1 MKTYINK
8 ISYILSGKY
17 NVKILTILL
26 LTVIMSI
33 LEVFSIALI
42 IPLMGS
48 LIEGGDQSFLSN
60 YLQYYSN
67 TSGNKSLIIILS
79 LFLFIFLIKNI
90 FLMIFNATKIRF
102 AYQLYINT
110 SNKLFKNYLY
120 RDYSLFIKQNS
131 SEFIRNVT
139 GECNVFA
146 FGTIMP
152 IITLISDLIIIS
164 FISCFLLVYD
174 FNSSLFVIFFILLVS
189 ATLLKFQNKKFKF
202 WGKIR
207 LKYTSIILQNL
218 QESYG
223 YIKEIIFSGSQ
234 KYFIER
240 HLKNNL
246 YSSEASIKRD
256 VYSILPRPLLEAVA
270 LIAFC
275 ILIFV
280 LLLLE
285 VERSQILI
293 LIGVIFFASI
303 KLLPSVSNIIKSLQS
318 LKYNSASVDAV
329 YNELKL
335 IKKNIKRSDKKKLNK
350 KFSKIS
356 FDDVKFSYDGGKKF
370 IMNGINFKI
379 KRSDKIGIMG
389 RSGGGKT
396 TFLNLLTG
404 LLLPTSG
411 NINID
416 NKNINTVSNQWK
428 KNIGYVHQSTFLAD
442 DTILFNIALTNELK
456 KKELERIWEILKI
469 VDLDQYI
476 KNLKLGLNTLVGE
489 RGSKIS
495 GGQCQRLGIARVLFS
510 NPSILILDEAT
521 SALDEETQTKILK
534 LIYKDMGKKTIIT
547 VSHRI
552 NTLKYCQKVFKLI
565 DGKLT
570 KH

>member
-1 MKTYINK
+1 
-8 ISYILSGKY
+8 
-17 NVKILTILL
+17 
-26 LTVIMSI
+26 
-33 LEVFSIALI
+33 
-42 IPLMGS
+42 
-48 LIEGGDQSFLSN
+48 
-60 YLQYYSN
+60 
-67 TSGNKSLIIILS
+67 
-79 LFLFIFLIKNI
+79 
-90 FLMIFNATKIRF
+90 
-102 AYQLYINT
+102 
-110 SNKLFKNYLY
+110 
-120 RDYSLFIKQNS
+120 
-131 SEFIRNVT
+131 
-139 GECNVFA
+139 
-146 FGTIMP
+146 
-152 IITLISDLIIIS
+152 
-164 FISCFLLVYD
+164 
-174 FNSSLFVIFFILLVS
+174 
-189 ATLLKFQNKKFKF
+189 
-202 WGKIR
+202 
-207 LKYTSIILQNL
+207 
-218 QESYG
+218 
-223 YIKEIIFSGSQ
+223 
-234 KYFIER
+234 
-240 HLKNNL
+240 
-246 YSSEASIKRD
+246 
-256 VYSILPRPLLEAVA
+256 
-270 LIAFC
+270 
-275 ILIFV
+275 
-280 LLLLE
+280 
-285 VERSQILI
+285 
-293 LIGVIFFASI
+293 
-303 KLLPSVSNIIKSLQS
+303 
-318 LKYNSASVDAV
+318 
-329 YNELKL
+329 
-335 IKKNIKRSDKKKLNK
+335 
-350 KFSKIS
+350 
-356 FDDVKFSYDGGKKF
+356 
-370 IMNGINFKI
+370 MNGVNFKI

-534 LIYKDMGKKTIIT
+534 LIYKDMQKKTIIT